1 MGKPLKPDYK
11 EAEKIHSAV
20 MELLREE
27 EDSKGDLKNTGEA
40 KALNKMRKTLENE
53 IARDATEFLKAHG
66 YNGYG
71 LRAKPKRRK

>member
-1 MGKPLKPDYK
+1 MGKPLKPAFQ

-40 KALNKMRKTLENE
+40 RALEKMRKGLERE
-53 IARDATEFLKAHG
+53 IARDATEFLKQHG

-71 LRAKPKRRK
+71 QKKRRK